1 LLALQGRSQGLRPAR
16 VDAERPIG
24 EAMPRRS
31 NESEHRERKAMPK
44 ITRTNPEGI
53 SKPFSNY
60 SHVVTAEGVQK
71 LVFCAGQVGAD
82 VDGKVLPP
90 DDFDAQAKMV
100 MANLTKALAAGGAKI
115 SDVTKITIYICNP
128 HDVPKARGILHTYF
142 AGQPPASTLCIL
154 RGLANPN
161 FLLEI
166 EAIAAV

>member
-1 LLALQGRSQGLRPAR
+1 MA
-16 VDAERPIG
+16 
-24 EAMPRRS
+24 
-31 NESEHRERKAMPK
+31 K
-44 ITRTNPEGI
+44 ITRTNPGGI

-60 SHVVTAEGVQK
+60 SHVVTAEGAQK

-115 SDVTKITIYICNP
+115 ADVTKITIYICNP
-128 HDVPKARGILHTYF
+128 HDVPKARGILQTYF